1 MLRKGKS
8 AVEGTPRKVG
18 VGLKRRREPSRRRLG
33 WRLAWWESSHLLG
46 GGLTFTR
53 IERKTPVLRPVLQSK
68 QSSLCGLHRSGDRG
82 GGGPNGQIISV
93 KRAADGRRQRG
104 RKIINEERKKYRAKN
119 GSLRNTS
126 TDSKETTFVILVDHT
141 SAPIRK
147 ERLSPT
153 SKARRE
159 ASRNKFVEK
168 SRMPDRVKSFREI
181 DSRENRPRARP
192 GFVKP
197 IRNGLRK
204 IQNVIKCRPSSAE
217 TGLTGRENGI
227 RFQKKE

>member
-1 MLRKGKS
+1 MLRP
-8 AVEGTPRKVG
+8 A
-18 VGLKRRREPSRRRLG
+18 
-33 WRLAWWESSHLLG
+33 
-46 GGLTFTR
+46 
-53 IERKTPVLRPVLQSK
+53 IQSK

-82 GGGPNGQIISV
+82 GGGPNGQIVSV
-93 KRAADGRRQRG
+93 KRAADARRQRN
-104 RKIINEERKKYRAKN
+104 RKIIDEKREKCRAKN
-119 GSLRNTS
+119 EFLRNTS
-126 TDSKETTFVILVDHT
+126 ADSKATTFVILINHT

-168 SRMPDRVKSFREI
+168 GGMPHRVKSFREI
-181 DSRENRPRARP
+181 YSRQDRPRAQP

-204 IQNVIKCRPSSAE
+204 
-217 TGLTGRENGI
+217 L
-227 RFQKKE
+227 QKLI